1 MKAKDVPTDV
11 NELRAKILKGMRKAL
26 RNLAETAAVNNENLV
41 IGDKEGNVKSV
52 PAKELLKDLQY

>member
-1 MKAKDVPTDV
+1 MKAKEIPTDI
-11 NELRAKILKGMRKAL
+11 NELSDKILKGMRKAL
-26 RNLAETAAVNNENLV
+26 RDLAETAAVNNESLV

>member
-1 MKAKDVPTDV
+1 MKAKEIPTDIS
-11 NELRAKILKGMRKAL
+11 ELRAKILEGMRKAL
-26 RNLAETAAVNNENLV
+26 RNLAETAAVNNESLV

>member
-1 MKAKDVPTDV
+1 MKAKDAPTDMD
-11 NELRAKILKGMRKAL
+11 ELSAKILKGMRKAL
-26 RNLAETAAVNNENLV
+26 RDLAETAAVNNESLV

>member
-1 MKAKDVPTDV
+1 MKTKEVPSDI

-26 RNLAETAAVNNENLV
+26 RDLAETAAINDESLV

-52 PAKELLKDLQY
+52 PAKELLRDLKY

>member
-1 MKAKDVPTDV
+1 MKAKEIPTDI
-11 NELRAKILKGMRKAL
+11 NELRAKILMGMRKAL
-26 RNLAETAAVNNENLV
+26 RDLAETAAVNNESLV